1 MPWPMH
7 MPRQTHDDRI
17 GRFISEIRRVFYQPA
32 NQEDTTEMSFEHKE
46 GSGSLFRNDRK
57 QPGEKTPDYRG
68 EIKLNGEIIKIAG
81 WIREGQ
87 RGEFLSLKV
96 DLGANFSI
104 AGGGSGKQNIED
116 SEFPF

>member
-87 RGEFLSLKV
+87 RGKFLSLKV